1 MSTPVAWRKL
11 AQIGPIRWGDLAP
24 WRAARTALGVV
35 IPLALGWVGGHLDY
49 GAYAALG
56 AMPAGFASFQGET
69 RSRVWVVVVASLGMA
84 VSTFVGATL
93 FTGAP
98 WLLVPVV
105 AVWGY
110 LIGLAVCLGQ
120 RANVA
125 VLQWAVALLI
135 AIGLPLA
142 PREAALRAGF
152 ALAGGLFQAVLVVTS
167 WTWRAGF
174 RERTTLAASFRALAG
189 YASGLAAGGSGPP
202 PPLAFPA
209 DTALEDPNP
218 LLSGATRL
226 EFTDLLEEAE
236 RIRASL
242 AALAVR
248 PDGEPTGTERTF
260 GRLAADAAITL
271 NLIAD
276 ALVAA
281 RPKRAALVRKLSG
294 CAQLTIAPEATWRW
308 AGEALLGQ
316 LRGVARIV
324 ARLEAVSEPP
334 ASEGARTVRALRP
347 SHGGLVSAIAT
358 LRANITPASEPGRH
372 ALRLAAAT
380 ALAELFVL
388 ATGLYQGRWVTLTV
402 FIVLKPDYG
411 STLYRGV
418 HRVVGTM
425 FGVGL
430 GLAAALLASLGQGWL
445 VAAAGVCIAAAYA
458 LFDLSYLLF
467 SVFLTAYIVVLLD
480 LLRIPAIHTTEAR
493 LLDTSIGAVLA
504 LAAYLTWPTWEGAT
518 AQEKFAR
525 LLEAHRDYLT
535 ALLRELVYPRSVDAA
550 RLRARQAD
558 ARRTRSN
565 AEAATMRLLAEPA
578 HATLTPG
585 VAQTL
590 IAAVA
595 RLALAELALHAL
607 AVSRERPRV
616 RMDATGN
623 IAKRV
628 DVFRAA
634 IDMTMGQ
641 LADALRRRQRP
652 PPIPALRPLQV
663 ALRGEATTEAMP
675 LVEIT
680 DRLVD
685 AANTLDAILRE
696 HLPQPP
702 RENERDL
709 V

>member
-35 IPLALGWVGGHLDY
+35 TPLALGWVSGHLDY

-69 RSRVWVVVVASLGMA
+69 RSRMWVVVVASLGMA

-167 WTWRAGF
+167 WTWHTGF
-174 RERTTLAASFRALAG
+174 RERTTLAASFRALAD

-202 PPLAFPA
+202 PSLAFPA

-218 LLSGATRL
+218 LLSGGTRL
-226 EFTDLLEEAE
+226 AFTDLLEEAE

-248 PDGEPTGTERTF
+248 PDGEPTGTEASI
-260 GRLAADAAITL
+260 GRLMADTSTTL

-276 ALVAA
+276 GLAAA
-281 RPKRAALVRKLSG
+281 RPKRAALVRKLLG
-294 CAQLTIAPEATWRW
+294 CAQLTIAPEAAWRW

-316 LRGVARIV
+316 LRAVARIV
-324 ARLEAVSEPP
+324 ARLEAVPGPSVSED
-334 ASEGARTVRALRP
+334 ARTVHALRP
-347 SHGGLVSAIAT
+347 SHAGLVSAIAT

-372 ALRLAAAT
+372 ALRLAAVT

-388 ATGLYQGRWVTLTV
+388 ATGIYQGRWVTLTV

-411 STLYRGV
+411 STLYRGF

-430 GLAAALLASLGQGWL
+430 GLAAALLAPLGPGWL

-480 LLRIPAIHTTEAR
+480 LLGIPAVHTTEAR
-493 LLDTSIGAVLA
+493 LLNTFIGAVLA
-504 LAAYLTWPTWEGAT
+504 LAAYRAWPTWEGAT

-525 LLEAHRDYLT
+525 LLEGHRDYLT

-550 RLRARQAD
+550 RLRARQAA
-558 ARRTRSN
+558 ARRTRSD
-565 AEAATMRLLAEPA
+565 AEAATMRLIAEPA
-578 HATLTPG
+578 HTVLAPG
-585 VAQTL
+585 VAQAL
-590 IAAVA
+590 IAVVA

-607 AVSRERPRV
+607 AVSRDRPGV
-616 RMDATGN
+616 RMDAPGN

-628 DVFRAA
+628 DDLRTA
-634 IDMTMGQ
+634 IDATMGR
-641 LADALRRRQRP
+641 LAGALRSRQRP

-663 ALRGEATTEAMP
+663 ALRGDATPEAMP

-696 HLPQPP
+696 RLPQPP
-702 RENERDL
+702 HRNERAL
-709 V
+709 A